1 MAKSVRLISFIIYL
15 MINMLIFAV
24 NPKPHSSQV
33 PPIPD
38 PGKHRRCF
46 LVRSKTLTSTCV
58 KQKCYKHCIEERYVD
73 GKCESSPKGNLCW
86 CSIKC
91 LKLIV

>member
-15 MINMLIFAV
+15 TINMLIFAV

-46 LVRSKTLTSTCV
+46 
-58 KQKCYKHCIEERYVD
+58 
-73 GKCESSPKGNLCW
+73 
-86 CSIKC
+86 
-91 LKLIV
+91 